1 MKKITYSS
9 AGDNYNTKDPIK
21 KLAQKSALATAQN
34 LQTHGYKEMSGSRG
48 ESAYVF
54 SNGKNLYAS
63 VIEGLGTK
71 NLIADE
77 VRNITGKT
85 YYDAIAH
92 DTIATIINDLVSVG
106 ARPLVVHAYWAIGS
120 NIWLENEQR
129 MKDLITGFKKAC
141 DISMASWGGGE
152 TPTLKGVINKKT
164 IVLGG
169 SAFGI
174 IGDPKNYLNE
184 QRLEDGDRII
194 LIKSNGLNTNGAS
207 LVRAIAKKLP
217 KGYAQNLVDGKMFG
231 EEALRRSNIYARLIK
246 DLLENDVDI
255 HYISHITGH
264 GLRKIMRAKA
274 CFTYFLEKIAVPSEL
289 FQFIQKKSGL
299 SDYEMYSTF
308 NMGQDYALFVNPR
321 DTEKILGIIKM
332 NKFQGF
338 DAGFI
343 QKGERKVVIRP
354 LNMLYEGNTLD
365 LRT

>member
-9 AGDNYNTKDPIK
+9 AGDNYDTKDPIK
-21 KLAQKSALATAQN
+21 KLAQKSAFSTAQN
-34 LQTHGYKEMSGSRG
+34 LKINDFKEMPGSRG

-54 SNGKNLYAS
+54 SKGKELYAS

-71 NLIADE
+71 NLVADE
-77 VRNITGKT
+77 VRKITGKT
-85 YYDAIAH
+85 YYEEIAH

-106 ARPLVVHAYWAIGS
+106 ARPLVVHAYWAIGN
-120 NIWLENEQR
+120 NIWLEDDQR

-152 TPTLKGVINKKT
+152 TPTLKGIIKKET

-174 IGDPKNYLNE
+174 IGDPKYYLNE

-207 LVRAIAKKLP
+207 LVRAIAKRIP
-217 KGYAQNLVDGKMFG
+217 KGYAHILRNGKLFG
-231 EEALRRSNIYARLIK
+231 EEALERSNIYARLIR
-246 DLLENDVDI
+246 DLLENDIDV
-255 HYISHITGH
+255 HYISHLTGH

-274 CFTYFLEKIAVPSEL
+274 SFTYFLEKIAVPSEL
-289 FQFIQKKSGL
+289 FQFIQKRAGL
-299 SDYEMYSTF
+299 SSYEMYSTF
-308 NMGQDYALFVNPR
+308 NMGQDYALFVKSR
-321 DTEKILGIIKM
+321 DTKKTLEIIKR

-343 QKGERKVVIRP
+343 QKGERKVVIQP
-354 LNMLYEGNTLD
+354 LNILYEGNTLD